1 MGYLV
6 GILAYFFLLTVNMK
20 YFEVEFLLLFYETQ
34 LKQYQFTLIFWRD
47 LQWISCNPVVTG
59 QSFQ

>member
-6 GILAYFFLLTVNMK
+6 GILAYFFLLIVNMK

-47 LQWISCNPVVTG
+47 LQWISCNPVVIG